1 MTASG
6 RDEKIRQQLLHAFSP
21 LELSIKDQSQLHI
34 GHEGARD
41 GKGHFDVTIVSQAFV
56 GVSRVQRH
64 RMVYDA
70 LRDLLESDIHA
81 LRINA
86 YAPAEAPCER

>member
-1 MTASG
+1 MSTST
-6 RDEKIRQQLLHAFSP
+6 REEKIRQQLAQSFHP
-21 LELSIKDQSQLHI
+21 LELTIKDQSQLHI

-41 GKGHFDVTIVSQAFV
+41 GKGHFDVTVVSQAFA
-56 GVSRVQRH
+56 GVNRVQRH

-86 YAPAEAPCER
+86 YAPSER